1 MHTRTILAIARK
13 DALDIILNK
22 TTLFF
27 LFTPIFLA
35 VLFSIIGS
43 LLSSK
48 NASTSLLI
56 YNPSHSGI
64 EQYVSAAFKGVPIV
78 HAATAE
84 DVASAFGPQGS
95 HKNISYEFGL
105 VVPANFDSSVRAGNH
120 PQVQVYVNQN
130 NIDIGGSQMLVYT
143 FSDYARSLSNPQSP
157 ISVSI
162 TSINP
167 PVVNNPI
174 QDYTRRYAMSAL
186 LYSLTIG
193 ISFVPGLLVEEKE
206 KKTIRMLMVS
216 PASWGDIVA
225 AKLLVGLAYQ
235 LIVSAAVMVIVGGFV
250 GQVPLVLFFTLLG
263 SCFGLVMGLFFGSL
277 LQTNGTVGTFVGLV
291 GVAYTLPLLVLGP
304 LYIVLQD
311 TAFAQAIKVLPP
323 YYIADGI
330 LKAMLNQATW
340 DNILLDI
347 VLILGCTVLLFLASI
362 WSLRR
367 QSAVAGAI

>member
-1 MHTRTILAIARK
+1 
-13 DALDIILNK
+13 
-22 TTLFF
+22 
-27 LFTPIFLA
+27 
-35 VLFSIIGS
+35 
-43 LLSSK
+43 
-48 NASTSLLI
+48 
-56 YNPSHSGI
+56 
-64 EQYVSAAFKGVPIV
+64 
-78 HAATAE
+78 
-84 DVASAFGPQGS
+84 
-95 HKNISYEFGL
+95 
-105 VVPANFDSSVRAGNH
+105 
-120 PQVQVYVNQN
+120 
-130 NIDIGGSQMLVYT
+130 
-143 FSDYARSLSNPQSP
+143 
-157 ISVSI
+157 
-162 TSINP
+162 
-167 PVVNNPI
+167 
-174 QDYTRRYAMSAL
+174 MSAL

-291 GVAYTLPLLVLGP
+291 GIAYTLPLLVLGP